1 MDDSTPTPL
10 ASFLIKVHSRCNLM
24 CDYCYEYN
32 SGNTSWKRK
41 PREMSWEVYEQTLFR
56 VREHSLK
63 HNIQRQFFSFHGGEP
78 LLRGVDFFRRAV
90 DRARAVLRPEI
101 EIGFGTQTN
110 GTLLTADFALAF
122 ADLRIGVGVSLDGP
136 RHVHD
141 RYRVYS
147 NGDPS
152 FDIAMRGISHLLTDP
167 GRRAFGGILAVINV
181 AEDPVGIFEF
191 LASLD
196 PPQID
201 FLEPHGTWDRL
212 PNGKQTADDTS
223 YGDWLIMLFDHWFS
237 GHHSGIPIRKFEEII
252 EHLYGGRGDVESFGL
267 EPVNL
272 VTIATDG
279 AVEAVDCV
287 KAACPDAEVLGLNV
301 FDHSFDDVL
310 EHPSIRARQIGER
323 ALADKCLQCEH
334 KLVCGGGYFPHRYT
348 RASGFRNPTVFCADY
363 RKLIGHI
370 ACRVGEAVHG

>member
-1 MDDSTPTPL
+1 MDDFKPTPL

-41 PREMSWEVYEQTLFR
+41 PREMSWEVYEQTLVR

-63 HNIQRQFFSFHGGEP
+63 HHIQRQFFSFHGGEP

-90 DRARAVLRPEI
+90 ELGRTRLQPEI
-101 EIGFGTQTN
+101 EIDFGTQTN
-110 GTLLTADFALAF
+110 GTLLTADFALAL

-181 AEDPVGIFEF
+181 AEDPVEIFEF

-212 PNGKQTADDTS
+212 PNGKRTADDTS
-223 YGDWLIMLFDHWFS
+223 YGDWLIKIFDHWFS
-237 GHHSGIPIRKFEEII
+237 GHHSRIPIRKFEEII
-252 EHLYGGRGDVESFGL
+252 EHLYGGRGDIESFGL

-323 ALADKCLQCEH
+323 ALADTCLQCGY
-334 KLVCGGGYFPHRYT
+334 KVVCGGGYFPHRYT
-348 RASGFRNPTVFCADY
+348 RGNGFRNPTVFCADY

-370 ACRVGEAVHG
+370 ASRIGEAVHG

>member
-1 MDDSTPTPL
+1 MDDFKPTPL
-10 ASFLIKVHSRCNLM
+10 GSFLIKVHSRCNLM

-41 PREMSWEVYEQTLFR
+41 PKEMSWEVFEQTLVR

-63 HNIQRQFFSFHGGEP
+63 HGLRKQFFSFHGGEP
-78 LLRGVDFFRRAV
+78 LLRGADFFRKAV
-90 DRARAVLRPEI
+90 ERARTVLQPEI

-110 GTLLTADFALAF
+110 ATLLTADLAGTL
-122 ADLRIGVGVSLDGP
+122 ADLSIGVGVSIDGP

-152 FDIAMRGISHLLTDP
+152 FDDAMRGLSHLLTEP
-167 GRRAFGGILAVINV
+167 GRRAFGGILAVIDPT
-181 AEDPVGIFEF
+181 EDPIMVFDF

-196 PPQID
+196 PPRID
-201 FLEPHGTWDRL
+201 FLEPHGTWDRM
-212 PNGKQTADDTS
+212 PAGKRSADDTV
-223 YGDWLIMLFDHWFS
+223 YGDWLVRLFDHWFNGNRS
-237 GHHSGIPIRKFEEII
+237 DIPIRKFEEII
-252 EHLYGGRGDVESFGL
+252 EHLYGGRGEVESFGL

-272 VTIATDG
+272 VTVATDG

-310 EHPSIRARQIGER
+310 DHPSVRVRQVGER
-323 ALADKCLQCEH
+323 ALADQCLGCEH
-334 KLVCGGGYFPHRYT
+334 KMVCGGGYYPHRYS
-348 RASGFRNPTVFCADY
+348 RENGFRNPTVFCADY
-363 RKLIGHI
+363 RKLIDHI
-370 ACRVGEAVHG
+370 ERRVGEVAHG